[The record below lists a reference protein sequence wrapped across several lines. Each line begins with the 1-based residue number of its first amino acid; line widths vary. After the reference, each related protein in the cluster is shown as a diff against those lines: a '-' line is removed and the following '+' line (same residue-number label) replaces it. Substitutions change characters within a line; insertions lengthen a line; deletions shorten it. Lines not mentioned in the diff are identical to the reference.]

1 MQNRKKEHTYVYNP
15 HIEKRKETVFI
26 WILVVFRI
34 SFCSLKD
41 KDEDFSGHQTFW
53 PLVGTPQAIVT
64 ISGLRASPCL
74 VINGMF
80 LFSMKCKNSIT
91 FLSYYF
97 IVRIWQI
104 IQLYFV
110 MKSTLHLHKI
120 IKMWR
125 AFIKRL
131 IGFGALES
139 VKNNLIW
146 IDHHYEC
153 WSEFRNQ
160 YLLSLHGRIAAIADI
175 DVDKILSR

>member
-1 MQNRKKEHTYVYNP
+1 MTNLNILYTILVALQWCR
-15 HIEKRKETVFI
+15 IEKRKETVFI

-146 IDHHYEC
+146 IDHYEYMNVGLN
-153 WSEFRNQ
+153 WSFKFAWKDCCNCRC
-160 YLLSLHGRIAAIADI
+160 RC
-175 DVDKILSR
+175 R

>member
-1 MQNRKKEHTYVYNP
+1 MTNLNILYTILVALQWCR
-15 HIEKRKETVFI
+15 IEKRKETVFI

-91 FLSYYF
+91 FLSYSF

-125 AFIKRL
+125 AFIKR
-131 IGFGALES
+131 
-139 VKNNLIW
+139 
-146 IDHHYEC
+146 YY
-153 WSEFRNQ
+153 SEHQ
-160 YLLSLHGRIAAIADI
+160 YQL
-175 DVDKILSR
+175 K